1 VKERAEPCALLHES
15 VRLQSTSLG
24 VLQLDLRR
32 DPVIPI
38 GLGFVAAG
46 DAQSPEEDLVASIR
60 QDVGLLFLLC
70 NNGGIPCLSVRAVR
84 TTNMYLQHQAFVG
97 GRLDE
102 YNPCHTYLLR
112 GRNGLSPS
120 GIKPIKRAPL
130 KDLSKSWL
138 AVALDKTAF
147 PGRMSIRRKGVPK
160 RVRKRRTVALCCFK
174 SHTKVVFKAGWG
186 LSVTLLDFVPFVAD
200 VFFFL

>member
-84 TTNMYLQHQAFVG
+84 TVAREEWVIAIRHQANQTCTPEGFVEVLAG
-97 GRLDE
+97 CRVGQD
-102 YNPCHTYLLR
+102 
-112 GRNGLSPS
+112 GIS
-120 GIKPIKRAPL
+120 G
-130 KDLSKSWL
+130 
-138 AVALDKTAF
+138 
-147 PGRMSIRRKGVPK
+147 
-160 RVRKRRTVALCCFK
+160 
-174 SHTKVVFKAGWG
+174 
-186 LSVTLLDFVPFVAD
+186 
-200 VFFFL
+200 